1 MGIMYFEMLAR
12 CGGKRLHAIMHPS
25 TTLKKFQADLFT
37 REGKGNACPCFSGFR
52 VYLMSE
58 YHHEKNKHK

>member
-1 MGIMYFEMLAR
+1 MGIMFFEMLAR

-25 TTLKKFQADLFT
+25 TTLKKCQADLDKG
-37 REGKGNACPCFSGFR
+37 REGKGNACPCISGFR

-58 YHHEKNKHK
+58 YHHEKQNT